1 MADEPAPEADEASG
15 SSDEE
20 ATGNEPA
27 EEPLVEVSVRLVDS
41 SLQSAPLD
49 AAESSDEEPNA
60 IEALATEQAEAER
73 LATEQA
79 KAEAIAAAKRAD
91 AAEQQARAAAAEA
104 AKQAEEERQAAENA
118 ERAALAEAETTAAAE
133 EAVASEMAEQQAA
146 EQKAHAAAAAAAE
159 AAAKQA
165 ERERLAAEN
174 VTQAALAETALAGA
188 EIIASAKQA
197 VATEIA
203 RLQSVELEVQQRR
216 EAELEVARRWE
227 AEHGTALQSQA
238 EQSQPAPE
246 PEPELNL
253 VPDELAEM
261 PKWGTPSR
269 PRSRASSSRSRNDQT
284 SRSPTRRRPEV
295 QARSPKQARESVDKL
310 YAAHERL
317 LQKREHARET
327 HFQEVDKQMK
337 AKSPPPATT
346 NAEQRKFTERV
357 NKNAAG
363 HYNFK
368 DSVKLQQQLKVE
380 VQKKREQRARDPH
393 KDPREERES
402 KGCTFKPQLSNATV
416 RMLHQK
422 QREQVESKPDKE
434 LLGAWRVI
442 LPTKLHPNSEP
453 AADLDFRP
461 ANDVEYKVAQVGDTL
476 RVTRVTRTPKGLR
489 LHTNTHWVHSF
500 TAKHGFRVEKKSTS
514 KSLPGCVTHKTTSM
528 ILREAEGAK
537 RRDIA
542 SDVRKMLDRA
552 AARGELLSSDFG
564 EQERTR
570 RERNW
575 HLRELRADVVKLDSA
590 QRDKQLEHAMRIRH
604 EQHEFA
610 AGTTPRQRRALS
622 PPELSFNTVDVNFPI
637 GGPHIPPE
645 LQRAPTSTRSSS
657 HRVRTPSRVM
667 HDTLPA
673 DRSSRPETPTRETP
687 TREIPTPIAT
697 IQQKAVVATPERL
710 LTVLSTATAAQEAA
724 AAETVP
730 QDDVELEIQR
740 RWEAAHGAEP
750 QQQPEPEPEPEPRP
764 AFEATDQDVAA
775 RQRMQMLLHGLK
787 QLNSLSDQM
796 TQKLGV
802 DGQDEAVAASTYAE
816 TVMAAAED
824 WLCGEGPVDA
834 THQGHRPEA
843 SLAASVDGVPLALSS
858 AAVAHLELEVLQRE
872 IRELGEGIVADV
884 LDQQAIEQ
892 AIENKRRRRPAPA
905 GRTASGTAESRKKGS
920 RNKRTVPQR
929 GQVQSRVD
937 TWAHPRQ
944 TPTGQR
950 PRQQQQRSPLNA
962 GPTWQELRA
971 ETLRQDGELS
981 AFIAGASEQASQHE
995 KRMVEEWTQPASG
1008 VDSVMHQLHGELQLM
1023 RSLVHDDVGTGRR
1036 NGTSG
1041 GGTW

>member
-1 MADEPAPEADEASG
+1 
-15 SSDEE
+15 
-20 ATGNEPA
+20 
-27 EEPLVEVSVRLVDS
+27 
-41 SLQSAPLD
+41 
-49 AAESSDEEPNA
+49 
-60 IEALATEQAEAER
+60 
-73 LATEQA
+73 
-79 KAEAIAAAKRAD
+79 
-91 AAEQQARAAAAEA
+91 
-104 AKQAEEERQAAENA
+104 
-118 ERAALAEAETTAAAE
+118 
-133 EAVASEMAEQQAA
+133 
-146 EQKAHAAAAAAAE
+146 
-159 AAAKQA
+159 
-165 ERERLAAEN
+165 
-174 VTQAALAETALAGA
+174 
-188 EIIASAKQA
+188 
-197 VATEIA
+197 
-203 RLQSVELEVQQRR
+203 
-216 EAELEVARRWE
+216 
-227 AEHGTALQSQA
+227 
-238 EQSQPAPE
+238 
-246 PEPELNL
+246 
-253 VPDELAEM
+253 
-261 PKWGTPSR
+261 
-269 PRSRASSSRSRNDQT
+269 
-284 SRSPTRRRPEV
+284 
-295 QARSPKQARESVDKL
+295 
-310 YAAHERL
+310 
-317 LQKREHARET
+317 
-327 HFQEVDKQMK
+327 
-337 AKSPPPATT
+337 
-346 NAEQRKFTERV
+346 
-357 NKNAAG
+357 
-363 HYNFK
+363 
-368 DSVKLQQQLKVE
+368 
-380 VQKKREQRARDPH
+380 
-393 KDPREERES
+393 
-402 KGCTFKPQLSNATV
+402 
-416 RMLHQK
+416 
-422 QREQVESKPDKE
+422 
-434 LLGAWRVI
+434 
-442 LPTKLHPNSEP
+442 
-453 AADLDFRP
+453 
-461 ANDVEYKVAQVGDTL
+461 
-476 RVTRVTRTPKGLR
+476 
-489 LHTNTHWVHSF
+489 
-500 TAKHGFRVEKKSTS
+500 
-514 KSLPGCVTHKTTSM
+514 
-528 ILREAEGAK
+528 
-537 RRDIA
+537 
-542 SDVRKMLDRA
+542 MLDRA

-730 QDDVELEIQR
+730 QGDVELEIQR

-834 THQGHRPEA
+834 THQEHRPEA

-920 RNKRTVPQR
+920 RNTRTVPQR